1 MKRKILI
8 LLVMVVV
15 IMCFGCKK
23 QTTCELCARYM
34 KCRYF
39 DDGYYCDDCY
49 ENLKEAQEMDEE
61 YNRWN

>member
-1 MKRKILI
+1 
-8 LLVMVVV
+8 MVVV